1 MSKKNHMKH
10 VSKRR
15 VNRNV
20 IMEFDYNQCDRC
32 CRRSN
37 DIVLNPKD
45 IYYISESLNM
55 TMDEFLDKYCFV
67 CTNHISKIAIAK
79 LKLLEETLRCPFMAN
94 DSCIIYQNKP
104 TICSLSQMSS
114 HGFKI
119 KRNHVNISDRPY
131 KVIHDRKDATLDIG
145 LQHDDCFMNRWLDIL
160 NKLEISLKVVNN
172 SQMQD
177 DLSNMAFL
185 ILYTNYVQVPFENQF
200 AENVKILNDF
210 INDIQKV
217 DIDSGYLYNE

>member
-1 MSKKNHMKH
+1 M
-10 VSKRR
+10 
-15 VNRNV
+15 
-20 IMEFDYNQCDRC
+20 
-32 CRRSN
+32 
-37 DIVLNPKD
+37 
-45 IYYISESLNM
+45 
-55 TMDEFLDKYCFV
+55 
-67 CTNHISKIAIAK
+67 
-79 LKLLEETLRCPFMAN
+79 
-94 DSCIIYQNKP
+94 
-104 TICSLSQMSS
+104 
-114 HGFKI
+114 
-119 KRNHVNISDRPY
+119 NISDRPY